1 MLDEIKQKVYD
12 ANIEL
17 YHSKLVILTWG
28 NVSEK
33 YGDYIVIKPSGVK
46 YEKMT
51 PNDMVV
57 LDIDGNIIDG
67 KLNPSSD
74 TPTHLE
80 LYKSFPNING
90 ICHTHS
96 NYATSFAQ
104 SGKPIEA
111 LGTTHADY
119 FYGDVPCTRELTKE
133 ETETNYEKNTGL
145 VIAEKFKNLDY
156 MAIPAVLVK
165 HHGVFSWGKSA
176 SESVHNAIV
185 LEEIAKMNFKTN
197 LINNT
202 NNKLQQYTLDKHYNR
217 KHGKNA
223 YYGQK
228 DN

>member
-1 MLDEIKQKVYD
+1 MLDDIKKRVYD
-12 ANIEL
+12 ANIDL
-17 YHSKLVILTWG
+17 YNSKLVIFTWG
-28 NVSEK
+28 NVSER
-33 YGDYIVIKPSGVK
+33 YEDYIIIKPSGVK
-46 YEKMT
+46 YETMKAS
-51 PNDMVV
+51 DMVV
-57 LDIDGNIIDG
+57 LDINGNIVDG
-67 KLNPSSD
+67 ELNPSSD
-74 TPTHLE
+74 TPTHIE
-80 LYKSFPNING
+80 LYKAFPEIKG
-90 ICHTHS
+90 VCHTHS

-133 ETETNYEKNTGL
+133 ETETEYEKNTGL
-145 VIAEKFKNLDY
+145 VIAETFKNLDY
-156 MAIPAVLVK
+156 NAIPAVLVK

-197 LINNT
+197 LINHSD
-202 NNKLQQYTLDKHYNR
+202 NKLEQYTLDKHYNR

-228 DN
+228 G